1 VRPLCRFIRPMHYFG
16 QATLSRFLEIARTKY
31 DVEFSPSSSIE
42 VSRTSLPPRL
52 KMPILP
58 ERHY

>member
-1 VRPLCRFIRPMHYFG
+1 MHYFG

>member
-1 VRPLCRFIRPMHYFG
+1 MPLCRFIRPMHYFG
-16 QATLSRFLEIARTKY
+16 QATLSRFLEIARAKY
-31 DVEFSPSSSIE
+31 EVEFSPSSSIE

-52 KMPILP
+52 KTPILP